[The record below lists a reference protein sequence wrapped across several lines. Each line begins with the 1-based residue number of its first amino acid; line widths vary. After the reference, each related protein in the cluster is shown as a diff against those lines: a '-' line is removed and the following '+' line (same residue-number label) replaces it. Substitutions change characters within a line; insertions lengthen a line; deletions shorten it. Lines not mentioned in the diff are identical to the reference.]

1 MKAAIVSIE
10 KGDVLT
16 TLRRLLRR
24 LLESAIVEAIL
35 VPKAVPAGTGFVQT
49 LIEDPEMLGD
59 VHPLAPT
66 MAVQSGRILSNLT
79 VGDPGR
85 RIGAV
90 IKPCELRAAVELT
103 KFLQVKL
110 EHLVTIGVDCLGTYE
125 VKDYARVI
133 EEKGPEGDFLTEEI
147 LRGAETGQVEA
158 QERIEQRLACRIC
171 EYPAPI
177 NADITIGLFGHDPSQ
192 EIEVIVGD
200 RLEAE
205 VHDCGILELSS
216 EESDGRKTVVTRMIE
231 ERTKERDQVF
241 KEFGE
246 KLTDL
251 QALTNTLS
259 TCVRCH
265 NCMVACPICY
275 CKECVFRTPTFE
287 HESDQF
293 LRWAGRKGG
302 IQMPTDTLIFHLT
315 RLAHMA
321 TSCIGC
327 GLCDSACPSGL
338 PVTTLFRTLG
348 HGVQSLFD
356 YVPGRDP
363 EEAPPV
369 ATFRE
374 DELQIETGAED

>member
-1 MKAAIVSIE
+1 MKVSIVSVE
-10 KGDVLT
+10 NGDPLE

-24 LLESAIVEAIL
+24 FLESKMVDALL
-35 VPKAVPAGTGFVQT
+35 VPRALPAGSGFVQT
-49 LIEDPEMLGD
+49 LIRDPEMLGD

-66 MAVQSGRILSNLT
+66 MPVQSGRILSNLT
-79 VGDPGR
+79 IAEPGG

-90 IKPCELRAAVELT
+90 IKSCELRAVVELA

-110 EHLVTIGVDCLGTYE
+110 DHVVTIGVDCLGTYE
-125 VKDYARVI
+125 VKDYTCMA
-133 EEKGPEGDFLTEEI
+133 EERGGGDFLTGEL
-147 LRGAETGQVEA
+147 LRGAKTGHVKPSDG
-158 QERIEQRLACRIC
+158 IDLRLACRIC
-171 EYPAPI
+171 ENPVPI

-200 RLEAE
+200 RVEADFGE
-205 VHDCGILELSS
+205 RGIVELSS
-216 EESDGRKTVVTRMIE
+216 EASDSRKQVVSQLIE
-231 ERTKERDQVF
+231 ERIGKRDQVF
-241 KEFGE
+241 KAFRERT
-246 KLTDL
+246 TDL
-251 QALTNTLS
+251 QALMNTLS
-259 TCVRCH
+259 TCIRCH

-287 HESDQF
+287 HQSDQF
-293 LRWAGRKGG
+293 LRWADRKGG

-327 GLCDSACPSGL
+327 GLCDSACPNGL
-338 PVTTLFRTLG
+338 PVTTLFRTVG
-348 HGVQSLFD
+348 HGVQALFD

-363 EEAPPV
+363 DETPPV

-374 DELQIETGAED
+374 DELQVETGAKD